1 MCLPFDG
8 AHVYSLKGVMFL
20 KFKDILKNNPLCF
33 IILFCSVAVSGI
45 TFFYSHTVGIIE
57 LVLVAFLSTA
67 QIYWFNN
74 TVRRKSEEVKLL
86 NSVMTEKGETG
97 SELRGFPFPVV
108 LLNGDGK
115 IVWYNDL
122 FQRVISC
129 YPAYDGMNISSVLPA
144 FDMEKVQ
151 SEGYSFE
158 AESSKLKFTVYS
170 STLDGGL
177 VALYFVDDTVLK
189 DTRERYLLTRPA
201 VLLINIDSLE
211 QAEDELE
218 HEDYFALNAEV
229 DRMITKWLVEHNCFF
244 RKFTDGKFAAVT
256 EKENLDKMISE
267 RFDILD
273 KVRDF
278 HFIPEETDITLS
290 IGVGC
295 EKTFR
300 ECEFDAREALDMARG
315 RGGDQ
320 AALSDNGDY
329 RFFGGLKTGK
339 EKRGKI
345 KSRSFSAT
353 LDELI
358 QNSSNVLIMGHN
370 FGDFDC
376 IGAAVGVAAMARSRE
391 KSVHI
396 AVNKKRTLAAKQIE
410 MVETERPDLFV
421 SPEKAIDK
429 AGADTLLVI
438 TDTMRADIVECP
450 ELLQKKL
457 RTVIIDHHRM
467 IVDHITGATLVFLEP
482 NVSSACEIVTEL
494 VQYSPSKT
502 KLTPIEAQAL
512 LAGIMLDTKD
522 YTLRAGVRTFQAAA
536 FLRDCKADP
545 VTVRKLFAGTAE
557 ENAEVGALVA
567 SAEMFGSCAVAVTE
581 KQDGSV
587 RLVCSKAADELLTI
601 SGVDASFVIYPLGD
615 KVSISARSYGRV
627 NVQLIMEKL
636 GGGGHLSMAAA
647 QLTVTVK
654 DAKKMLLDAI
664 NEYNEEQNNR

>member
-1 MCLPFDG
+1 
-8 AHVYSLKGVMFL
+8 MFL
-20 KFKDILKNNPLCF
+20 KFTDLLKNNPISF
-33 IILFCSVAVSGI
+33 IILFCAVAVSGI
-45 TFFYSHTVGIIE
+45 TFFYSRPVGFLE
-57 LVLVAFLSTA
+57 LAVVAVLSTA
-67 QIYWFNN
+67 QIFWINN
-74 TVRRKSEEVKLL
+74 TVRRKDEEVRLL
-86 NSVMTEKGETG
+86 NSVLTERGDAG
-97 SELRGFPFPVV
+97 SELRNFPFPIVIV
-108 LLNGDGK
+108 NQNGK
-115 IVWYNDL
+115 IEWYNNL
-122 FQRVISC
+122 FQKVISC

-144 FDMEKVQ
+144 FDIAGAE

-170 STLDGGL
+170 SALDDGL
-177 VALYFVDDTVLK
+177 IALYFVDDTVLK
-189 DTRERYLLTRPA
+189 ETRQLFRLTRPA

-256 EKENLDKMISE
+256 EKVNLEKMIAE

-273 KVRDF
+273 KVRDY
-278 HFIPEETDITLS
+278 HFLPEETDITLS
-290 IGVGC
+290 IGVGS

-300 ECEFDAREALDMARG
+300 ECEIDAREALDMARG

-320 AALSDNGDY
+320 AALSENGDY

-345 KSRSFSAT
+345 KSRSFSAA

-358 QNSSNVLIMGHN
+358 QNSSDVLIMGHSY
-370 FGDFDC
+370 GDFDC
-376 IGAAVGVAAMARSRE
+376 VGAAVGVAAMARARD
-391 KSVHI
+391 KVVHI
-396 AVNKKRTLAAKQIE
+396 VVNKKRSLASNLID
-410 MVETERPDLFV
+410 MVETEQRGLFIT
-421 SPEKAIDK
+421 PEKACEK
-429 AGADTLLVI
+429 ADDNTLLVI
-438 TDTMRADIVECP
+438 TDTMRADIVECR
-450 ELLQKKL
+450 ELLDKKL
-457 RTVIIDHHRM
+457 KTVIIDHHRM
-467 IVDHITGATLVFLEP
+467 IVDHISGATLVFLEP
-482 NVSSACEIVTEL
+482 NVSSACEMVTEL

-502 KLTPIEAQAL
+502 KLSQIEAQAL

-536 FLRDCKADP
+536 YLRDCKADP

-567 SAEMFGSCAVAVTE
+567 SAEMFGACAIAVTE
-581 KQDGSV
+581 QKDGAV
-587 RLVCSKAADELLTI
+587 RLICSKAADELLTI

-615 KVSISARSYGRV
+615 KVSVSARSYGRI

-647 QLTVTVK
+647 QLSCSISEAK
-654 DAKKMLLDAI
+654 DKLLNAIGEYADEKK
-664 NEYNEEQNNR
+664 NR